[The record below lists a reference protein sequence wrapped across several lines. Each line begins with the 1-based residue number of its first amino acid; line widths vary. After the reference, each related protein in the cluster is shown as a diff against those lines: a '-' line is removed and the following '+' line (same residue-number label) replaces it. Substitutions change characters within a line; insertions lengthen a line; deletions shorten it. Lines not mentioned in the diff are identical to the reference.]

1 MGFGSLRRSAN
12 HLVISSM
19 ANIKIKLRPFLRP
32 IVRWAKYFSYN
43 THFIDGDKKLVSIGT
58 RCGLAN
64 TLFNTASGLIVV
76 GDNCAFGYNVMLL
89 TGRHNF
95 VDGVRASLSN
105 PKDSEWGG
113 GGIEV
118 PSSGRDIVI
127 GSGCWIAS
135 GVIISGGVTIGNN
148 CIIAAGSVVIQ
159 SIPAGSIAAGI
170 PSRIVGS
177 TQT

>member
-1 MGFGSLRRSAN
+1 MK
-12 HLVISSM
+12 
-19 ANIKIKLRPFLRP
+19 NIKIKLRPLLRP

-43 THFIDGDKKLVSIGT
+43 THFIDGKKNQVSIGA

-64 TLFNTASGLIVV
+64 TLFNTASGMIVV

-118 PSSGRDIVI
+118 PSSGRDIII
-127 GSGCWIAS
+127 GKGCWIAS
-135 GVIISGGVTIGNN
+135 GVIVSGGVTIGDN
-148 CIIAAGSVVIQ
+148 CIIAAGSVVMQ

-170 PSRIVGS
+170 PAKVVRS
-177 TQT
+177 TKL